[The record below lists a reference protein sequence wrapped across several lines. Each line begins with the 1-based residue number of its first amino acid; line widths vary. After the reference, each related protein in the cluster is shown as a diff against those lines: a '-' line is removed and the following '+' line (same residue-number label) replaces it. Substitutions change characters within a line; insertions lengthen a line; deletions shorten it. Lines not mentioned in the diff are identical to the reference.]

1 MNTLSLAR
9 IMYGTS
15 DEHHGSTSV
24 PVNALATHSLTDSA
38 EKPAGDTE
46 TLGKLLHKAWTNI
59 SGKH

>member
-1 MNTLSLAR
+1 MNNLSLAR

-15 DEHHGSTSV
+15 DEHHGSTNV
-24 PVNALATHSLTDSA
+24 AVNPLSAHSLADRA
-38 EKPAGDTE
+38 EKPAVDTE